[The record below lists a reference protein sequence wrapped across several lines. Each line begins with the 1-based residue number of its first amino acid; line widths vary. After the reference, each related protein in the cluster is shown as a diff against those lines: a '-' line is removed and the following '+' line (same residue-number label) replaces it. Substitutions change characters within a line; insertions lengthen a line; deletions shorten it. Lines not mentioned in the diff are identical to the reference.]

1 MGFRRTRVSLGDR
14 GGVVS
19 GFGQAEVSG
28 KEHGIASMTTP
39 DPDGPDGLVLRF
51 EEGMEGHVGIDRS
64 EPPAGSA
71 GGRREDTPLRF
82 DVEIRI
88 EDLGRFLR
96 VADHAAQLSGTV
108 TFEPLGGR
116 MSIRDGV
123 FNLFTVDPGT
133 GIRRMT
139 YAFRFTAAD
148 GQLYFLHGHK
158 EIHDD
163 PGALDV
169 VPDMTTLF
177 TTLYRGLDEHAPVYA
192 AGVLTFDLKKTP
204 ALLASMKVEGTNS
217 LLRKAAA
224 YTAFASFAY
233 GALRD
238 EYLHGLRLLYDT
250 RYDNLALS
258 GRMRRADGAEVPFFL
273 GSGVHE
279 RGFPWGDGELFSDVL
294 LVVGDGKGGFERFC
308 ISDRALDGLVL
319 DISGG
324 VYRYHG
330 GLFAITEGYSASFS
344 GMRSGAS
351 QLVPIL
357 ANIDISFEARS
368 HDAVAVSFPHVPKL
382 VRKLSSAMANELR
395 AHLPGTNPLGIFIT
409 PHTVTVQAGSLTLGD
424 VEPAAGSPGRN
435 FTILDRGTFGEAER
449 STFRNVKWPT
459 LLYGYLCAIRP
470 EEQAVRVQI
479 HSRTLRD
486 EREHWVRDR
495 LEAFLGT
502 IISRACSCEMRMER
516 DELRVLPVA
525 KAGKKEERMPL
536 LRKLGE
542 PVLEVNN
549 DHFPTAVF
557 QRRIVEVQD
566 PSGQRCLALED
577 DMSLLRLEPIGTGRK
592 ATVACIRDGD
602 KFTALNRVLGE
613 TGFDAILEDRWKGS
627 GKAREDFSIVIKPN
641 FMFAYDKRDRST
653 YTDPELVHHLVKRL
667 RNLGYRNL
675 NVVEAQS
682 TYGEYF
688 DKRSVLEMA
697 EYLGYDRKAGYE
709 VVDMTLDADETLY
722 LGPRLGDHPVS
733 RCWREADF
741 RISFA
746 KNKTHAY
753 AYYTLTLKN
762 IFGALP
768 LANKFK
774 EYHCGGGIYE
784 TTIEY
789 LTAFP
794 VAYGLVDAHLSADG
808 PFGVFADPAP
818 NETDTIIGG
827 ADLVAVD
834 WIGASKMGIDPMISP
849 YMKLAVEA
857 FGKPEI
863 VLVGD
868 PNPYR
873 PWLNVPVALTF
884 LTNKGVDANHFF
896 GNLMYSAA
904 SQMDETRFRHKNRA
918 LYMRLLR
925 KMTVPL
931 RRAFFLRTG
940 ENPSRANRL
949 FSSLFYRMGL

>member
-1 MGFRRTRVSLGDR
+1 M
-14 GGVVS
+14 
-19 GFGQAEVSG
+19 
-28 KEHGIASMTTP
+28 
-39 DPDGPDGLVLRF
+39 
-51 EEGMEGHVGIDRS
+51 
-64 EPPAGSA
+64 
-71 GGRREDTPLRF
+71 
-82 DVEIRI
+82 
-88 EDLGRFLR
+88 
-96 VADHAAQLSGTV
+96 

-116 MSIRDGV
+116 IPIRDGV
-123 FNLFTVDPGT
+123 FNLFTVDART

-177 TTLYRGLDEHAPVYA
+177 TTIYRGPDEQAPVYA

-217 LLRKAAA
+217 LLRKTAA

-238 EYLHGLRLLYDT
+238 EYLQCVRLLYDT
-250 RYDNLALS
+250 RYENLVLS
-258 GRMRRADGAEVPFFL
+258 GRLRRADGAEVPFFL

-294 LVVGDGKGGFERFC
+294 LVVGDGKGGFDRFC
-308 ISDRALDGLVL
+308 ISDRTLEGLFL

-324 VYRYHG
+324 VFRYNG
-330 GLFAITEGYSASFS
+330 TLLAITEGYSASFS
-344 GMRSGAS
+344 RMRSGAS

-357 ANIDISFEARS
+357 ASIDITFEARPY
-368 HDAVAVSFPHVPKL
+368 DAVPVSFPHVPRL

-409 PHTVTVQAGSLTLGD
+409 PHTVTVHAGSLILGNAD
-424 VEPAAGSPGRN
+424 AAAGGPNRN
-435 FTILDRGTFGEAER
+435 FTILDRRTFGEAER
-449 STFRNVKWPT
+449 GAFRNVKWPT

-470 EEQAVRVQI
+470 DERAVRVQI

-486 EREHWVRDR
+486 EREHWVRDQ
-495 LEAFLGT
+495 LEAYLGT
-502 IISRACSCEMRMER
+502 VISRACSCEMRMEK
-516 DELRVLPVA
+516 DELRVIPLA
-525 KAGKKEERMPL
+525 KAGKKEERIPL

-549 DHFPTAVF
+549 DHFPTAIF
-557 QRRIVEVQD
+557 QRRIVEVLD

-577 DMSLLRLEPIGTGRK
+577 DMSLLRLEPVGTGRK
-592 ATVACIRDGD
+592 ATVASIRDKN
-602 KFTALNRVLGE
+602 KFAALDRVLRE
-613 TGFDAILEDRWKGS
+613 TGFDAILEAKRKDS
-627 GKAREDFSIVIKPN
+627 GKARDDFSIVIKPN
-641 FMFAYDKRDRST
+641 FMFAYDKRDHST
-653 YTDPELVHHLVKRL
+653 YTDPDLVHHLVKRL
-667 RNLGYRNL
+667 RDLGFGNL

-682 TYGEYF
+682 TYGEFF
-688 DKRSVLEMA
+688 DKRSVREMA
-697 EYLGYDRKAGYE
+697 GYLGYDRKAGYE
-709 VVDMTLDADETLY
+709 VVDMTLDADEAQY
-722 LGPRLGDHPVS
+722 LGPRLGNHPVS
-733 RCWREADF
+733 RHWREADF

-774 EYHCGGGIYE
+774 EYHCGRGIHE

-789 LTAFP
+789 LAAFP
-794 VAYGLVDAHLSADG
+794 VDYGLVDAYLSADG
-808 PFGVFADPAP
+808 PFGIFADPAP
-818 NETDTIIGG
+818 NETETIIGG
-827 ADLVAVD
+827 PDLVAVD
-834 WIGASKMGIDPMISP
+834 WIAASKMGIDPMISP
-849 YMKLAVEA
+849 YMKFAVEA

-863 VLVGD
+863 VLIGD
-868 PNPYR
+868 PSPYR
-873 PWLNVPVALTF
+873 PWLNVPVALALF
-884 LTNKGVDANHFF
+884 TNKGVDANHYF

-904 SQMDETRFRHKNRA
+904 SQMDETHFRHKNRA

-925 KMTVPL
+925 KVTVPL

-949 FSSLFYRMGL
+949 FSSLFYRMGF

>member
-1 MGFRRTRVSLGDR
+1 
-14 GGVVS
+14 
-19 GFGQAEVSG
+19 
-28 KEHGIASMTTP
+28 MTKS
-39 DPDGPDGLVLRF
+39 DPDSLDGLVLRF
-51 EEGMEGHVGIDRS
+51 QETMEGHVGIDER
-64 EPPAGSA
+64 EPLAGTA
-71 GGRREDTPLRF
+71 RGRRENTPLRF

-96 VADHAAQLSGTV
+96 VADHAARLSGTV

-116 MSIRDGV
+116 IPIRDGV
-123 FNLFTVDPGT
+123 FNLFTVDPRT

-148 GQLYFLHGHK
+148 GRLYFLQGHK

-169 VPDMTTLF
+169 IPDMTTLF
-177 TTLYRGLDEHAPVYA
+177 TTLHRGPDEHAPVYA
-192 AGVLTFDLKKTP
+192 AGVLTFDLKGTP
-204 ALLASMKVEGTNS
+204 ALVASMKVEGTNS
-217 LLRKAAA
+217 LLRKVAA

-238 EYLHGLRLLYDT
+238 EYLQGVRLFYDT
-250 RYDNLALS
+250 RYDNFVLS
-258 GRMRRADGAEVPFFL
+258 GRMRRADGGEVPFFL

-294 LVVGDGKGGFERFC
+294 LVVGDGDGGFDRYC
-308 ISDRALDGLVL
+308 ISDRTLEGLVL

-330 GLFAITEGYSASFS
+330 TLLAITEGYSTSFS
-344 GMRSGAS
+344 RMRSGAS
-351 QLVPIL
+351 KLVPIQ
-357 ANIDISFEARS
+357 ARIDIAFEARS
-368 HDAVAVSFPHVPKL
+368 CDAVAVSFPPVPKL
-382 VRKLSSAMANELR
+382 VRKLSSTMAKELR
-395 AHLPGTNPLGIFIT
+395 EHLPGTNPLGIFIT
-409 PHTVTVQAGSLTLGD
+409 PHTVTVQAGSLILGD
-424 VEPAAGSPGRN
+424 ADTAAGGPDRG
-435 FTILDRGTFGEAER
+435 FTILDRRTFGEAER
-449 STFRNVKWPT
+449 GTFRNVKWPT

-502 IISRACSCEMRMER
+502 VISRACSCEMRMER
-516 DELRVLPVA
+516 GELRVLPLA
-525 KAGKKEERMPL
+525 NAGNTAERIPL
-536 LRKLGE
+536 LLKLGD
-542 PVLEVNN
+542 PLLEVNN
-549 DHFPTAVF
+549 DHFPTAIF
-557 QRRIVEVQD
+557 QRRIVEVLD
-566 PSGQRCLALED
+566 PSGQRCLAFED
-577 DMSLLRLEPIGTGRK
+577 DMTLLRLEPAGTARK
-592 ATVACIRDGD
+592 ATVASIRDKD
-602 KFTALNRVLGE
+602 KFAALNRVLGE
-613 TGFDAILEDRWKGS
+613 TGFDAILEARRKES

-641 FMFAYDKRDRST
+641 FMFAYDKRDHST

-667 RNLGYRNL
+667 RDLGFRNL

-682 TYGEYF
+682 TYGEFF
-688 DKRSVLEMA
+688 DKRSVREMA
-697 EYLGYDRKAGYE
+697 GYLGYDGKAGYE
-709 VVDMTLDADETLY
+709 VVDMTLDADEMRY
-722 LGPRLGDHPVS
+722 LGSRLGNHPAS
-733 RCWREADF
+733 RSWREADF

-774 EYHCGGGIYE
+774 EYHCGRGIHE

-794 VAYGLVDAHLSADG
+794 VEYGLVDAWLSADG
-808 PFGVFADPAP
+808 PFGIFADPAP
-818 NETDTIIGG
+818 NETNTIIGG

-863 VLVGD
+863 HLIGD

-873 PWLNVPVALTF
+873 PWLNVPVALALF
-884 LTNKGVDANHFF
+884 TNKGVDANHYF
-896 GNLMYSAA
+896 GNLMYSAT
-904 SQMDETRFRHKNRA
+904 SQMDETHFRHKNRSMH
-918 LYMRLLR
+918 MRLLR
-925 KMTVPL
+925 RMTVPL

-949 FSSLFYRMGL
+949 FSSLFYKMGF

>member
-1 MGFRRTRVSLGDR
+1 MTKSDPYSL
-14 GGVVS
+14 
-19 GFGQAEVSG
+19 
-28 KEHGIASMTTP
+28 
-39 DPDGPDGLVLRF
+39 DGLVLRF
-51 EEGMEGHVGIDRS
+51 RETMGGHVGID
-64 EPPAGSA
+64 EPEPLAGSA
-71 GGRREDTPLRF
+71 RGQQENTPLQF

-96 VADHAAQLSGTV
+96 VTDHAAQLSGIV

-116 MSIRDGV
+116 IPIRDGA
-123 FNLFTVDPGT
+123 FNLFSVDTRT

-177 TTLYRGLDEHAPVYA
+177 TTLYCGPDEQSPVYA
-192 AGVLTFDLKKTP
+192 AGVLTFDLKKAP
-204 ALLASMKVEGTNS
+204 ALVASMKVEGTNS
-217 LLRKAAA
+217 LLRKVAA

-238 EYLHGLRLLYDT
+238 EYLQGVRLLYDT
-250 RYDNLALS
+250 RYENLALS

-294 LVVGDGKGGFERFC
+294 LVVGDGKGGFRRFC
-308 ISDRALDGLVL
+308 ISDRTLEGLFL

-330 GLFAITEGYSASFS
+330 TLLAITDGYSTSFS
-344 GMRSGAS
+344 RMRSGSS
-351 QLVPIL
+351 QLVPFH
-357 ANIDISFEARS
+357 ASIDITFEARS
-368 HDAVAVSFPHVPKL
+368 YDAVVVSFPHVPKL
-382 VRKLSSAMANELR
+382 VRKLSSTMANELR
-395 AHLPGTNPLGIFIT
+395 THLPGTNPLGIFIT
-409 PHTVTVQAGSLTLGD
+409 PHTVTVRTGSLILGD
-424 VEPAAGSPGRN
+424 AGTAVCGPDRN
-435 FTILDRGTFGEAER
+435 STILDRRTFGEAER
-449 STFRNVKWPT
+449 GTFRNVKWPT

-470 EEQAVRVQI
+470 EEQAARVQI
-479 HSRTLRD
+479 QSRTLRH
-486 EREHWVRDR
+486 EREHWVRDQ
-495 LEAFLGT
+495 LDAFLGT
-502 IISRACSCEMRMER
+502 VISRTCSCEMRMER
-516 DELRVLPVA
+516 DELRVIPLTTSGNRA
-525 KAGKKEERMPL
+525 ERIPL
-536 LRKLGE
+536 LLKLGE

-549 DHFPTAVF
+549 DHFPTAIF
-557 QRRIVEVQD
+557 QRRIVEVLD

-577 DMSLLRLEPIGTGRK
+577 DMSLLRLEPVGTGRK
-592 ATVACIRDGD
+592 AKVASIRDTD
-602 KFTALNRVLGE
+602 KFAALNRVLGE
-613 TGFDAILEDRWKGS
+613 TGFDEILEAKRKDS
-627 GKAREDFSIVIKPN
+627 GKARQDFSIVIKPN

-667 RNLGYRNL
+667 RELGFKNLK
-675 NVVEAQS
+675 VAEAQS

-688 DKRSVLEMA
+688 DKRSVREMA

-709 VVDMTLDADETLY
+709 VVDMTLDADEAQQ
-722 LGPRLGDHPVS
+722 LGPHLGNHPVS
-733 RCWREADF
+733 RSWREADF

-762 IFGALP
+762 IYGALP

-774 EYHCGGGIYE
+774 EYHCGRGIYE

-794 VAYGLVDAHLSADG
+794 VGYGLVDAYLSADG
-808 PFGVFADPAP
+808 PFGIFADPAP
-818 NETDTIIGG
+818 NETNTIIGG
-827 ADLVAVD
+827 FDLVAVD
-834 WIGASKMGIDPMISP
+834 WIAASKMGIDPMISP

-863 VLVGD
+863 HLVGD

-873 PWLNVPVALTF
+873 PWLNVPVALTLF
-884 LTNKGVDANHFF
+884 TNKGVDANYYF

-904 SQMDETRFRHKNRA
+904 AQMDATRFRHKNRA

-925 KMTVPL
+925 RMTVPL
-931 RRAFFLRTG
+931 RRAFFIRTG
-940 ENPSRANRL
+940 ENPSLANRL
-949 FSSLFYRMGL
+949 FSSLFYKLGF

>member
-1 MGFRRTRVSLGDR
+1 MG
-14 GGVVS
+14 
-19 GFGQAEVSG
+19 
-28 KEHGIASMTTP
+28 
-39 DPDGPDGLVLRF
+39 
-51 EEGMEGHVGIDRS
+51 GHVGIDET
-64 EPPAGSA
+64 EPLAGSA
-71 GGRREDTPLRF
+71 RGQRENTPLLF

-96 VADHAAQLSGTV
+96 VADHAAQLTGHV

-116 MSIRDGV
+116 IPIRDGV

-139 YAFRFTAAD
+139 YEFRFTAAD

-177 TTLYRGLDEHAPVYA
+177 TTVYHGPDEQGLIYA
-192 AGVLTFDLKKTP
+192 AGVLTFDLKKAP
-204 ALLASMKVEGTNS
+204 GLVASMKVEGTNS
-217 LLRKAAA
+217 LLRKVAA

-238 EYLHGLRLLYDT
+238 EYLHGVRLFYDT
-250 RYDNLALS
+250 RYENLVLS
-258 GRMRRADGAEVPFFL
+258 GRLRRADGAEVPFFL

-294 LVVGDGKGGFERFC
+294 LVVGDGKGGFQRFC
-308 ISDRALDGLVL
+308 ISDRTLEGLFL

-330 GLFAITEGYSASFS
+330 TLLAITDGYSASFS
-344 GMRSGAS
+344 RMRSGSS
-351 QLVPIL
+351 QLVPYD
-357 ANIDISFEARS
+357 ASIDISFEARS
-368 HDAVAVSFPHVPKL
+368 FEGVAVSFPRVPKL
-382 VRKLSSAMANELR
+382 IRKLSSSMANELR
-395 AHLPGTNPLGIFIT
+395 EHLPGTNPLGIFIT
-409 PHTVTVQAGSLTLGD
+409 PHTVTVRTGNLILSDAGTTAVGP
-424 VEPAAGSPGRN
+424 ERN
-435 FTILDRGTFGEAER
+435 FTILDQGTFGEAER
-449 STFRNVKWPT
+449 ATFRNVKWPT

-470 EEQAVRVQI
+470 EERAVRVQI

-486 EREHWVRDR
+486 EREHWVRDQ

-502 IISRACSCEMRMER
+502 VISRTCSCEMRMER
-516 DELRVLPVA
+516 DELRVIPLSTN
-525 KAGKKEERMPL
+525 GKKAQRVPL
-536 LRKLGE
+536 LLKLGE

-549 DHFPTAVF
+549 DHYPTAIF
-557 QRRIVEVQD
+557 QRRIVEVLD

-577 DMSLLRLEPIGTGRK
+577 DMSLLRLEPAGTERK
-592 ATVACIRDGD
+592 ATVASIRDED
-602 KFTALNRVLGE
+602 KFAALNRVLEE
-613 TGFDAILEDRWKGS
+613 TGFDDILLAKQNDS
-627 GKAREDFSIVIKPN
+627 GKARPDFSIVIKPN

-653 YTDPELVHHLVKRL
+653 YTDPELVHHLVKRV
-667 RNLGYRNL
+667 RGLGFENL

-688 DKRSVLEMA
+688 DKRSVREMA
-697 EYLGYDRKAGYE
+697 EYLGYDGKAGYG
-709 VVDMTLDADETLY
+709 VVDMTLDADETQD
-722 LGPRLGDHPVS
+722 LGPHLGQHPVS
-733 RCWREADF
+733 RSWREADF

-762 IFGALP
+762 IYGALP

-774 EYHCGGGIYE
+774 EYHCGRGIYE

-789 LTAFP
+789 LAAFP
-794 VAYGLVDAHLSADG
+794 VDYGLVDAFLSADG
-808 PFGVFADPAP
+808 PFGIFADTAP
-818 NETDTIIGG
+818 NETNTVIGG
-827 ADLVAVD
+827 PDLVAVD

-863 VLVGD
+863 HLVGD

-873 PWLNVPVALTF
+873 PWLNVPAALTLF
-884 LTNKGVDANHFF
+884 TNKGVDANHYF

-904 SQMDETRFRHKNRA
+904 AQMDETRFRHKNRA

-925 KMTVPL
+925 RMTVPL

-949 FSSLFYRMGL
+949 FSSLFYKMGF

>member
-1 MGFRRTRVSLGDR
+1 MTKSDPYSL
-14 GGVVS
+14 
-19 GFGQAEVSG
+19 
-28 KEHGIASMTTP
+28 
-39 DPDGPDGLVLRF
+39 DGLVLRF
-51 EEGMEGHVGIDRS
+51 QETMGGHVGID
-64 EPPAGSA
+64 EPEPLAGSA
-71 GGRREDTPLRF
+71 RGQRENTPLRF
-82 DVEIRI
+82 DVEIRV

-96 VADHAAQLSGTV
+96 VPDHSAQLSGTL

-116 MSIRDGV
+116 IPIRDGV
-123 FNLFTVDPGT
+123 FNLFSVDPRT

-148 GQLYFLHGHK
+148 GQVYFLHGHK

-177 TTLYRGLDEHAPVYA
+177 TTLYRGMDGQAPIYA
-192 AGVLTFDLKKTP
+192 AGVLTFDLKKAP
-204 ALLASMKVEGTNS
+204 ALAASMTVEGTNS
-217 LLRKAAA
+217 LLQKMAA
-224 YTAFASFAY
+224 YSAFASFAY

-238 EYLHGLRLLYDT
+238 EYLQGVRLFYDT
-250 RYDNLALS
+250 RYENLALS
-258 GRMRRADGAEVPFFL
+258 GRMRRADGGEVPFFL
-273 GSGVHE
+273 GSGSHE

-294 LVVGDGKGGFERFC
+294 LVVGDVKGGFQRFC
-308 ISDRALDGLVL
+308 ISDRTLEGLSL

-330 GLFAITEGYSASFS
+330 TLFAITDGYSASFS
-344 GMRSGAS
+344 GMRSGSPQFVPFHAS
-351 QLVPIL
+351 L
-357 ANIDISFEARS
+357 DITFEARS
-368 HDAVAVSFPHVPKL
+368 YDPVAVSFPHVPKL
-382 VRKLSSAMANELR
+382 IRKLSSAMAKELQE
-395 AHLPGTNPLGIFIT
+395 HLPGTNPLGIFLT
-409 PHTVTVQAGSLTLGD
+409 PHTVTVRTGSLILGD
-424 VEPAAGSPGRN
+424 AGTAESGPERN
-435 FTILDRGTFGEAER
+435 FTILEQCTFGEAER
-449 STFRNVKWPT
+449 GTFRNVKWPT

-486 EREHWVRDR
+486 EREHWVRDQ

-502 IISRACSCEMRMER
+502 VISRACSCEMRMEK
-516 DELRVLPVA
+516 DELRVIPLA
-525 KAGKKEERMPL
+525 TTGKKAERIPL
-536 LRKLGE
+536 LLKLGE

-549 DHFPTAVF
+549 DHFPTAIF
-557 QRRIVEVQD
+557 QRRIVEVLD

-577 DMSLLRLEPIGTGRK
+577 DMSLLRIEAIGTVRK
-592 ATVACIRDGD
+592 ATVASIRDED
-602 KFTALNRVLGE
+602 KFAALNRVLEE
-613 TGFDAILEDRWKGS
+613 TGFDAILETRRKDS
-627 GKAREDFSIVIKPN
+627 GKARQDFSIVIKPN

-667 RNLGYRNL
+667 RDLGFRNL

-688 DKRSVLEMA
+688 DKRSVREMA

-709 VVDMTLDADETLY
+709 VVDMTLDADETRD
-722 LGPRLGDHPVS
+722 LGPHLGNHPVS
-733 RCWREADF
+733 RSWREADF

-753 AYYTLTLKN
+753 AFYTLTLKN
-762 IFGALP
+762 IYGALP

-774 EYHCGGGIYE
+774 EYHCDRGIYE

-789 LTAFP
+789 LAAFP
-794 VAYGLVDAHLSADG
+794 VEYGLVDAWLSADG
-808 PFGVFADPAP
+808 PFGIFADPAP
-818 NETDTIIGG
+818 NETRTVIGG
-827 ADLVAVD
+827 TDLVAVD
-834 WIGASKMGIDPMISP
+834 WIAASKMGIDPMISP

-863 VLVGD
+863 RLIGD

-873 PWLNVPVALTF
+873 PWLNVPVALTLF
-884 LTNKGVDANHFF
+884 TNKGVDANHYF

-904 SQMDETRFRHKNRA
+904 AQMDETHFRHKNRA

-931 RRAFFLRTG
+931 RRSFFLRTG

-949 FSSLFYRMGL
+949 FSSLFYKLGL

>member
-1 MGFRRTRVSLGDR
+1 MG
-14 GGVVS
+14 
-19 GFGQAEVSG
+19 
-28 KEHGIASMTTP
+28 
-39 DPDGPDGLVLRF
+39 
-51 EEGMEGHVGIDRS
+51 GHVGID
-64 EPPAGSA
+64 EPEPLAGSA
-71 GGRREDTPLRF
+71 RGRRENTPLQF

-116 MSIRDGV
+116 IPIRDGV
-123 FNLFTVDPGT
+123 FNLFTVDPRT

-139 YAFRFTAAD
+139 YAFGFTAVD
-148 GQLYFLHGHK
+148 GQPYFLRGHK

-177 TTLYRGLDEHAPVYA
+177 TTLYRGRDEQAPVYA
-192 AGVLTFDLKKTP
+192 AGVLTFDLKEAP
-204 ALLASMKVEGTNS
+204 ALAASMKVEGTNS

-238 EYLHGLRLLYDT
+238 EYLHGVRLLYDT
-250 RYDNLALS
+250 RYENLVLS
-258 GRMRRADGAEVPFFL
+258 GRMRRADGVEVPFFL

-294 LVVGDGKGGFERFC
+294 LVVGDGKGGFQRFC
-308 ISDRALDGLVL
+308 NTDRTLEGLFL

-324 VYRYHG
+324 AYRYHG
-330 GLFAITEGYSASFS
+330 PLFAITDGYSTSFS
-344 GMRSGAS
+344 RMRAGTSK
-351 QLVPIL
+351 LVPFH
-357 ANIDISFEARS
+357 AGIDITFEARS
-368 HDAVAVSFPHVPKL
+368 YDAAAVTFPRVPKL
-382 VRKLSSAMANELR
+382 VRKLSSGMANELR
-395 AHLPGTNPLGIFIT
+395 THLPGTNPLGIFIT
-409 PHTVTVQAGSLTLGD
+409 PHTVTVRTGSLTLGD
-424 VEPAAGSPGRN
+424 AGTAAPGTDGD
-435 FTILDRGTFGEAER
+435 FTILDRRTFGEAER
-449 STFRNVKWPT
+449 GTFRNVKWPT

-470 EEQAVRVQI
+470 EDRAVRVQI
-479 HSRTLRD
+479 HSRTLRH
-486 EREHWVRDR
+486 EREHWVRDQ
-495 LEAFLGT
+495 LDAFLGT
-502 IISRACSCEMRMER
+502 VISRTCSCEMRMER
-516 DELRVLPVA
+516 GELRVIPLTPT
-525 KAGKKEERMPL
+525 GKKTERIPL
-536 LRKLGE
+536 LRKIGE
-542 PVLEVNN
+542 PLLEVNN

-557 QRRIVEVQD
+557 QRRIVEVLD
-566 PSGQRCLALED
+566 PSGQRCMALED
-577 DMSLLRLEPIGTGRK
+577 DMSLLRLEPAGTGRK
-592 ATVACIRDGD
+592 ATVASIRDGD
-602 KFTALNRVLGE
+602 KFAALDRVLGE
-613 TGFDAILEDRWKGS
+613 TGFDAILEAKRDWS
-627 GKAREDFSIVIKPN
+627 GKARPDFSIVIKPS

-653 YTDPELVHHLVKRL
+653 YTDPDLVHHLVKRL
-667 RNLGYRNL
+667 RGRGFENLK
-675 NVVEAQS
+675 VVEAQS

-697 EYLGYDRKAGYE
+697 DYLGYDRSAGYE
-709 VVDMTLDADETLY
+709 VADMTLDADEVRH
-722 LGPRLGDHPVS
+722 LGPHLGHHPVS
-733 RCWREADF
+733 RSWREADF

-762 IFGALP
+762 IYGALP
-768 LANKFK
+768 LADKFK
-774 EYHCGGGIYE
+774 EYHCGRGIYE

-794 VAYGLVDAHLSADG
+794 VDYGLVDAYLSADG
-808 PFGVFADPAP
+808 PFGIFADPLP

-834 WIGASKMGIDPMISP
+834 WIAASKMGIDPMISP

-863 VLVGD
+863 RLVGD

-873 PWLNVPVALTF
+873 PWLNVPVALTLF
-884 LTNKGVDANHFF
+884 TNKGVDANHYF

-904 SQMDETRFRHKNRA
+904 AQMDETHFRHKNRA

-925 KMTVPL
+925 RSTVPL

-949 FSSLFYRMGL
+949 FSSLFYKLGF

>member
-1 MGFRRTRVSLGDR
+1 MTKRDRYSL
-14 GGVVS
+14 
-19 GFGQAEVSG
+19 
-28 KEHGIASMTTP
+28 
-39 DPDGPDGLVLRF
+39 DGLVLRF
-51 EEGMEGHVGIDRS
+51 RESMGGHVGID
-64 EPPAGSA
+64 EPEPLAGSVR
-71 GGRREDTPLRF
+71 GERENTPLRF

-96 VADHAAQLSGTV
+96 VADHAAKLTGTV

-116 MSIRDGV
+116 ISIRDGA
-123 FNLFTVDPGT
+123 FNLFSVDPRT

-169 VPDMTTLF
+169 APDMTTLF
-177 TTLYRGLDEHAPVYA
+177 TTLHRGRDEKSPVYA
-192 AGVLTFDLKKTP
+192 AGVLTFDLKKAP
-204 ALLASMKVEGTNS
+204 ALAASMKVEGTSS
-217 LLRKAAA
+217 LMHKMSA

-238 EYLHGLRLLYDT
+238 EYLQGVRLFYDT
-250 RYDNLALS
+250 RYQNLALS
-258 GRMRRADGAEVPFFL
+258 GRMRRADGVEVPFFL

-294 LVVGDGKGGFERFC
+294 LVVGDGKGGYRRYC
-308 ISDRALDGLVL
+308 TSDRTLEGLFL

-324 VYRYHG
+324 IYRYHG
-330 GLFAITEGYSASFS
+330 TLFAISDGYSAAFS
-344 GMRSGAS
+344 RMRPGAS
-351 QLVPIL
+351 QLVPVH
-357 ANIDISFEARS
+357 ASIDIAFEARS
-368 HDAVAVSFPHVPKL
+368 YDGVAVTFPRVPKL
-382 VRKLSSAMANELR
+382 LRKLSSALSNELR
-395 AHLPGTNPLGIFIT
+395 EHLPGTNPLGVFIT
-409 PHTVTVQAGSLTLGD
+409 PHAVTVRTGSLMFGD
-424 VEPAAGSPGRN
+424 ADTAACGPDRS
-435 FTILDRGTFGEAER
+435 FTILDRHTFGEAER
-449 STFRNVKWPT
+449 GTFRNVKWPT

-470 EEQAVRVQI
+470 EERAVRVQI
-479 HSRTLRD
+479 HSRTLRH
-486 EREHWVRDR
+486 EREHWVHDQ
-495 LEAFLGT
+495 LDAFLGA
-502 IISRACSCEMRMER
+502 IISRVGSCEMRMER
-516 DELRVLPVA
+516 GELRVLPLA
-525 KAGKKEERMPL
+525 TAGKKAERLPL
-536 LRKLGE
+536 LRKIGE
-542 PVLEVNN
+542 PMLEVNN
-549 DHFPTAVF
+549 DHFPTAIF
-557 QRRIVEVQD
+557 QRRIVEVLD

-577 DMSLLRLEPIGTGRK
+577 DMSLLCLEPIGTARK
-592 ATVACIRDGD
+592 ATVASIRDED
-602 KFTALNRVLGE
+602 KFAALDRVLEE
-613 TGFDAILEDRWKGS
+613 TDFDGILEARWKDS
-627 GKAREDFSIVIKPN
+627 GKAREDFSIAIKPS

-667 RNLGYRNL
+667 RGPGFENL

-688 DKRSVLEMA
+688 DKRSVREMA
-697 EYLGYDRKAGYE
+697 DYLGYDENAGYE
-709 VVDMTLDADETLY
+709 VVDMTLDADETRD
-722 LGPRLGDHPVS
+722 LGPHLGKHPVS

-762 IFGALP
+762 IYGALP

-774 EYHCGGGIYE
+774 EYHCGRGIYE

-794 VAYGLVDAHLSADG
+794 VEYGLVDACLSADG
-808 PFGVFADPAP
+808 PFGIFADPAP
-818 NETDTIIGG
+818 NETNTIIGG
-827 ADLVAVD
+827 TDLVAVD
-834 WIGASKMGIDPMISP
+834 WIAASKMGIDPMISP

-863 VLVGD
+863 HLVGD

-873 PWLNVPVALTF
+873 PWLNVPVALTLF
-884 LTNKGVDANHFF
+884 TNKGVDANHYF

-904 SQMDETRFRHKNRA
+904 AQMDETHFRHKNRA
-918 LYMRLLR
+918 LHMRLLR
-925 KMTVPL
+925 RMTVPL

-949 FSSLFYRMGL
+949 FSSLFYKMGF

>member
-1 MGFRRTRVSLGDR
+1 MKKQDPSSL
-14 GGVVS
+14 
-19 GFGQAEVSG
+19 
-28 KEHGIASMTTP
+28 
-39 DPDGPDGLVLRF
+39 DGLVLRF
-51 EEGMEGHVGIDRS
+51 QETMGGHVGIDET
-64 EPPAGSA
+64 EPLAGSA
-71 GGRREDTPLRF
+71 RGRRENTPLRF
-82 DVEIRI
+82 EVEIRI
-88 EDLGRFLR
+88 DDLGRFLR

-108 TFEPLGGR
+108 TFGPLGGR
-116 MSIRDGV
+116 LPIRDGV

-139 YAFRFTAAD
+139 YAFRFTAPD

-177 TTLYRGLDEHAPVYA
+177 TILHRGPDGQAPVYA
-192 AGVLTFDLKKTP
+192 AGVLTFDLKNAP
-204 ALLASMKVEGTNS
+204 ALVASLKIDGTNS

-238 EYLHGLRLLYDT
+238 EYLRGVRLLYDT
-250 RYDNLALS
+250 RYENLVLS

-294 LVVGDGKGGFERFC
+294 LAVGDGKGGFQRFC
-308 ISDRALDGLVL
+308 ITDRTLEGHVL

-330 GLFAITEGYSASFS
+330 TLFAVTDGYSASFS
-344 GMRSGAS
+344 RMRSGAS
-351 QLVPIL
+351 KLVPFH
-357 ANIDISFEARS
+357 ANIDITFEARS
-368 HDAVAVSFPHVPKL
+368 YDAAAVTFPRVPEL

-395 AHLPGTNPLGIFIT
+395 THLPGTNPLGIFIT
-409 PHTVTVQAGSLTLGD
+409 PHAVSVRTGSMTVGDAGTATGGPERS
-424 VEPAAGSPGRN
+424 
-435 FTILDRGTFGEAER
+435 FTILDRRTFGEAER
-449 STFRNVKWPT
+449 GTFRNVKWPT

-479 HSRTLRD
+479 HSRTLRH
-486 EREHWVRDR
+486 EREHWVRDQ
-495 LEAFLGT
+495 LDAFLGT
-502 IISRACSCEMRMER
+502 VISRSCSCEMRMER
-516 DELRVLPVA
+516 GKLRVLPLA
-525 KAGKKEERMPL
+525 TAGKKAERFPL
-536 LRKLGE
+536 LRKIGE

-549 DHFPTAVF
+549 DHFPTAIF
-557 QRRIVEVQD
+557 QRRIVEVLD

-577 DMSLLRLEPIGTGRK
+577 DMSLLRLEAIGTARK
-592 ATVACIRDGD
+592 ATVASIRDED
-602 KFTALNRVLGE
+602 KFAALDRVLAE
-613 TGFDAILEDRWKGS
+613 TGFDGILEAGRKDS

-641 FMFAYDKRDRST
+641 FMFAYDKRDHST

-667 RNLGYRNL
+667 RELGYENL

-688 DKRSVLEMA
+688 DKRSVREVA
-697 EYLGYDRKAGYE
+697 DYLGFDGKAGYE
-709 VVDMTLDADETLY
+709 VVDMTLDADESRQ
-722 LGPRLGDHPVS
+722 LGPHLGNHPVS

-762 IFGALP
+762 IYGALP

-774 EYHCGGGIYE
+774 EYHCGRGIYE

-794 VAYGLVDAHLSADG
+794 VEYGLVDAYLSADG
-808 PFGVFADPAP
+808 PFGIFADPAP
-818 NETDTIIGG
+818 NETNTILGG
-827 ADLVAVD
+827 TDLVAVD
-834 WIGASKMGIDPMISP
+834 WIAASKMGIDPMISP

-863 VLVGD
+863 RLVGD

-873 PWLNVPVALTF
+873 PWLNVPVALTLF
-884 LTNKGVDANHFF
+884 TNKGVDANHYF

-904 SQMDETRFRHKNRA
+904 AQMDETHFKHKNRA

-925 KMTVPL
+925 RMTVPL

-949 FSSLFYRMGL
+949 FSALFYKMGL

>member
-1 MGFRRTRVSLGDR
+1 MKKQDPSSL
-14 GGVVS
+14 
-19 GFGQAEVSG
+19 
-28 KEHGIASMTTP
+28 
-39 DPDGPDGLVLRF
+39 DGLVLRF
-51 EEGMEGHVGIDRS
+51 QETMGGHVGIDET
-64 EPPAGSA
+64 EPLAGSA
-71 GGRREDTPLRF
+71 RGKREKTPLEF
-82 DVEIRI
+82 EVEIRI
-88 EDLGRFLR
+88 DDLGRFLR

-108 TFEPLGGR
+108 TFGPLGGR
-116 MSIRDGV
+116 LPIRDGV
-123 FNLFTVDPGT
+123 FNLFRVDPGS

-139 YAFRFTAAD
+139 YAFRFTAPD

-177 TTLYRGLDEHAPVYA
+177 TILYRGPDGQAPVYA
-192 AGVLTFDLKKTP
+192 AGVLTFDLKNAP
-204 ALLASMKVEGTNS
+204 ALVASMKVDGTNS

-238 EYLHGLRLLYDT
+238 EYLQGVRLLYDT
-250 RYDNLALS
+250 RYENLVLS

-294 LVVGDGKGGFERFC
+294 LAVGDGKGGFQRFC
-308 ISDRALDGLVL
+308 ITDRTLEGLVL

-330 GLFAITEGYSASFS
+330 ALFAVTDGYSASFS
-344 GMRSGAS
+344 RMRSGGS
-351 QLVPIL
+351 KLVPFHV
-357 ANIDISFEARS
+357 NIDITFEARS
-368 HDAVAVSFPHVPKL
+368 YDAAAVTFPRVPEL

-395 AHLPGTNPLGIFIT
+395 THLPGTNPLGIFLT
-409 PHTVTVQAGSLTLGD
+409 PHAVTVRTGSLTVSD
-424 VEPAAGSPGRN
+424 AGTATGGPERS
-435 FTILDRGTFGEAER
+435 FTILDRRTFGEAER
-449 STFRNVKWPT
+449 GTFRNVKWPT

-479 HSRTLRD
+479 HSRTLRH
-486 EREHWVRDR
+486 EREHWVRDQ
-495 LEAFLGT
+495 LDAFLGT
-502 IISRACSCEMRMER
+502 VISRSCSCEMRMER
-516 DELRVLPVA
+516 GELRVIPLA
-525 KAGKKEERMPL
+525 TAGKKAERLPL
-536 LRKLGE
+536 LRKIGK

-549 DHFPTAVF
+549 DHFPTAIF
-557 QRRIVEVQD
+557 QRRIVEVLD

-577 DMSLLRLEPIGTGRK
+577 DMSLLRLEAIGTVRK
-592 ATVACIRDGD
+592 ATVASIRDED
-602 KFTALNRVLGE
+602 KFAALDRVLAE
-613 TGFDAILEDRWKGS
+613 TGFDGILEARRKDS
-627 GKAREDFSIVIKPN
+627 GKARENFSIVIKPN

-653 YTDPELVHHLVKRL
+653 YTDAGLVHHLVKRL
-667 RNLGYRNL
+667 RELGYENL

-688 DKRSVLEMA
+688 DRRSVREVA
-697 EYLGYDRKAGYE
+697 DYLGFDGKAGYKI
-709 VVDMTLDADETLY
+709 VDMTLDADEVQQ
-722 LGPRLGDHPVS
+722 LGPHLGNHPVS

-762 IFGALP
+762 IYGALP

-774 EYHCGGGIYE
+774 EYHCGRGIYE

-789 LTAFP
+789 LKAFP
-794 VAYGLVDAHLSADG
+794 VEYGLVDAYLSADG
-808 PFGVFADPAP
+808 PFGIFADPAP
-818 NETDTIIGG
+818 NETNTIIGG
-827 ADLVAVD
+827 TDLVAVD
-834 WIGASKMGIDPMISP
+834 WIAASKMGIDPMISP

-863 VLVGD
+863 RLVGD

-873 PWLNVPVALTF
+873 PWLNVPVALTLF
-884 LTNKGVDANHFF
+884 TNKGVDANHYF

-904 SQMDETRFRHKNRA
+904 AQMDETHFKHRNRA

-925 KMTVPL
+925 RMTVPL

-949 FSSLFYRMGL
+949 FSALFYKMGL

>member
-1 MGFRRTRVSLGDR
+1 MTKSDPYSL
-14 GGVVS
+14 
-19 GFGQAEVSG
+19 
-28 KEHGIASMTTP
+28 
-39 DPDGPDGLVLRF
+39 DGLILRF
-51 EEGMEGHVGIDRS
+51 RETMGGHVGID
-64 EPPAGSA
+64 EPEPLAGA
-71 GGRREDTPLRF
+71 ARGQRENTPLQF

-88 EDLGRFLR
+88 DDLGRFLR
-96 VADHAAQLSGTV
+96 VAGHAAELSGNV
-108 TFEPLGGR
+108 IFEPLGGR
-116 MSIRDGV
+116 LPIREGA
-123 FNLFTVDPGT
+123 FNLFSVDPGT

-148 GQLYFLHGHK
+148 GRLYFLHGYK

-169 VPDMTTLF
+169 VPDMITLF
-177 TTLYRGLDEHAPVYA
+177 TTLYRGPDEQAPVYA
-192 AGVLTFDLKKTP
+192 SGVLTFDLKKTP

-217 LLRKAAA
+217 LLQKMAA

-238 EYLHGLRLLYDT
+238 EYLQGVRLLYDT
-250 RYDNLALS
+250 RYENLVLS

-294 LVVGDGKGGFERFC
+294 LVVGDGKGGFQRFC
-308 ISDRALDGLVL
+308 MTDRTLEDLVL

-330 GLFAITEGYSASFS
+330 TLHAIIDGYSASFS
-344 GMRSGAS
+344 QLRSGS
-351 QLVPIL
+351 PRLVPIR
-357 ANIDISFEARS
+357 ASIDIAFEARS
-368 HDAVAVSFPHVPKL
+368 YDGVAVSFPRVPKL
-382 VRKLSSAMANELR
+382 IRKLSSAMAKELR
-395 AHLPGTNPLGIFIT
+395 AHLPGTNPLGVFIT
-409 PHTVTVQAGSLTLGD
+409 PHAVAVRTGSMTFGDAG
-424 VEPAAGSPGRN
+424 AAVGGPGGN
-435 FTILDRGTFGEAER
+435 FTILERRTFGEAER
-449 STFRNVKWPT
+449 GTFRNVKWPT

-470 EEQAVRVQI
+470 EERASRVQI
-479 HSRTLRD
+479 HSRTLRH
-486 EREHWVRDR
+486 EREHWVRDQ
-495 LEAFLGT
+495 LDAFLGT
-502 IISRACSCEMRMER
+502 VISRACSCEMRMER
-516 DELRVLPVA
+516 DELRVILLTAPA
-525 KAGKKEERMPL
+525 ASAERIPL
-536 LRKLGE
+536 FVKIGE

-549 DHFPTAVF
+549 DHFPTAIF
-557 QRRIVEVQD
+557 QRRVVEVLD

-577 DMSLLRLEPIGTGRK
+577 DMSVLRLEPVGTVRK
-592 ATVACIRDGD
+592 ATVASIRDAD
-602 KFTALNRVLGE
+602 KFAALDRVLGD
-613 TGFDAILEDRWKGS
+613 TGFDAILEAKRKDS
-627 GKAREDFSIVIKPN
+627 GKARQDFSIVIKPN

-667 RNLGYRNL
+667 REMGFGNL

-688 DKRSVLEMA
+688 DRRSVREMA

-709 VVDMTLDADETLY
+709 VVDMTLDADVIQH
-722 LGPRLGDHPVS
+722 LGPHLGNHPVS
-733 RCWREADF
+733 RSWREADF

-762 IFGALP
+762 IYGALP
-768 LANKFK
+768 LADKFR
-774 EYHCGGGIYE
+774 EYHCGRGIYE

-789 LTAFP
+789 LKAFP
-794 VAYGLVDAHLSADG
+794 VEYGLVDAWRSADG
-808 PFGVFADPAP
+808 PFGIFADPAP
-818 NETDTIIGG
+818 NETNTIIGG
-827 ADLVAVD
+827 TDLVAVD

-863 VLVGD
+863 LLVGD
-868 PNPYR
+868 PSPYR
-873 PWLNVPVALTF
+873 PWLNVPVALTLF
-884 LTNKGVDANHFF
+884 TNKGVDANHYF

-904 SQMDETRFRHKNRA
+904 AQMDEAHFRHKNRA

-925 KMTVPL
+925 RMTVPL

-940 ENPSRANRL
+940 EDPSRANRL
-949 FSSLFYRMGL
+949 FSSLFYKMGY